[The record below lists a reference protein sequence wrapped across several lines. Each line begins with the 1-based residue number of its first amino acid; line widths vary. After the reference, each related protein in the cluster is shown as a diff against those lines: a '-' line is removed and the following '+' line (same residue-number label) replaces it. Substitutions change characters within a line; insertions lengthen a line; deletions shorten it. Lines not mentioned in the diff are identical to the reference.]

1 MRDLVDVRYLS
12 AIQQPGATQLVLT
25 TRRSHRPAEGHLL
38 GSGMGTT
45 PYKESKCFR
54 RLQQTKR
61 YEIGTHAAHASERLD
76 GEGLIVG
83 GIGIHELPQ
92 AAHTRI
98 GFGLHSDSGDTF

>member
-1 MRDLVDVRYLS
+1 MCVSQRDPAARRNPARPDES
-12 AIQQPGATQLVLT
+12 EITQ
-25 TRRSHRPAEGHLL
+25 TRRGPLARKRNGRH
-38 GSGMGTT
+38 

-54 RLQQTKR
+54 CLQQTKR
-61 YEIGTHAAHASERLD
+61 YEIGTHAAHASEQLD

-98 GFGLHSDSGDTF
+98 GFGLHSDSGDEAGRGR